1 MNNGLSIDHIVIAAT
16 NLEQGARFIREQLGV
31 DIPFGG
37 VHETMGTHNLLM
49 QLGDSVFLEVIAI
62 NPDGA
67 APGQPRWYG
76 LDDPYVRAAIA
87 DEPALVGWVANTNS
101 IDTVL
106 AAAVKGGMD
115 FGKSVPVTR
124 GGLSWKFGL
133 PHDGRLLGA
142 GMLPYIIEWETD
154 SHPAAMMADTG
165 CSLVD
170 ISIAHPHVGWVGD
183 SLECIGARGLVG
195 IVSADAPCLSVR
207 INSPRGVVTLQSTRP
222 GLNGAN
228 SPV

>member
-1 MNNGLSIDHIVIAAT
+1 MNTGLSIDRIVIAAS
-16 NLEQGARFIREQLGV
+16 NLEQGARYICAQLGV

-49 QLGDSVFLEVIAI
+49 RLGDSVFLEVIAI

-67 APGQPRWYG
+67 VPAQPRWYG

-87 DEPALVGWVANTNS
+87 EEPSLVGWVVNTS
-101 IDTVL
+101 AIDAVL
-106 AAAVKGGMD
+106 AAATKGGMD

-124 GGLSWKFGL
+124 GGLTWKFGL

-154 SHPAAMMADTG
+154 SHPAALMADTG
-165 CSLVD
+165 CTLVD
-170 ISIAHPHVGWVGD
+170 ITVAHPQADWVAG
-183 SLECIGARGLVG
+183 SLECIGARGQVN
-195 IVSADAPCLSVR
+195 IVSADTPCLSVD

-222 GLNGAN
+222 ELIGAD
-228 SPV
+228 SLV